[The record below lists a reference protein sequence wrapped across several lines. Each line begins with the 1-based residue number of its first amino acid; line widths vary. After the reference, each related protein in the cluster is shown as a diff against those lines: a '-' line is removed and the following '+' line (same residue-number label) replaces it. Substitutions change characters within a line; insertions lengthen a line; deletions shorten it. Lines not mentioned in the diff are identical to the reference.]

1 MMRGGWLENGI
12 ASATESCNG
21 VNSVLIEL
29 ATFSRQLYPMSL
41 QQKIKE
47 LSASIQDE
55 VRSYRRH
62 LHQNP
67 ELSFHEVETAR
78 FVAEKLKGLGLEVQE
93 GLGVREAHTGVCALI
108 KGKNPDKRV
117 VALRADMDALPILE
131 KNDIPYKSVNEGV
144 MHACGHDVHTSS
156 LLGTAMILNQLK
168 DEFEGTIKLIFQ
180 PGEECPPGGAS
191 LLIEDG
197 ILEDPKPDV
206 IIGQHVWPQIPTGM
220 VGIAKGTFLASAD
233 MFEITITGKGG
244 HAAMPQFCIDPIVVS
259 AHVILALQNLA
270 SRMNDP
276 LNPMVLSVCSIA
288 GGDANNVIPNEVKLG
303 GTLRAMNE
311 EWRAE
316 ALEKMQALVQSI
328 AESFGASSEI
338 KIIPGYPSLF
348 NHLEL
353 TEQVEASVAKYIGQ
367 ERVIE
372 MPKAM
377 GSEDFSFYTHH
388 MPGCFYVIGVGNP
401 VKGITANVHE
411 DTFNIDEDALAMA
424 PGLMAWLAIE
434 QLAL

>member
-1 MMRGGWLENGI
+1 
-12 ASATESCNG
+12 
-21 VNSVLIEL
+21 
-29 ATFSRQLYPMSL
+29 MSL
-41 QQKIKE
+41 QQQIKE
-47 LSASIQDE
+47 LNAAYAQE
-55 VRSYRRH
+55 VLSFRRH

-78 FVAEKLKGLGLEVQE
+78 FVAEKLKALGLEVQE

-108 KGKNPDKRV
+108 KGRNPEKRV

-131 KNDIPYKSVNEGV
+131 KNTVAYKSKNEGV

-156 LLGTAMILNQLK
+156 LLGTAMILNEIK
-168 DEFEGTIKLIFQ
+168 DSFEGTVKLIFQ
-180 PGEECPPGGAS
+180 PGEESPPGGAS

-197 ILEDPKPDV
+197 ILENPKPDV

-259 AHVILALQNLA
+259 SHVVLALQNLA

-276 LNPMVLSVCSIA
+276 LNPMVLSVCNIV

-311 EWRAE
+311 EWRQE
-316 ALEKMQALVQSI
+316 ALNKLKDLVTSI
-328 AESFGASSEI
+328 AESFGASSEVE
-338 KIIPGYPSLF
+338 IIPGYPSLF
-348 NHLEL
+348 NNVAL
-353 TEQVEASVAKYIGQ
+353 TSQIESSVGEYIGR
-367 ERVIE
+367 ERVVE

-388 MPGCFYVIGVGNP
+388 MPGCFYVIGVGNNE
-401 VKGITANVHE
+401 KGITANVHE
-411 DTFNIDEDALAMA
+411 DTFNIDEDALALA
-424 PGLMAWLAIE
+424 PGLMAWLALE
-434 QLAL
+434 QLSMV